1 MERVMS
7 DPRDEMLKHRRI
19 MEDLETPEQE
29 YEDLSWEDLGID
41 SGMHD
46 DDPSP
51 YSGTY
56 GEE

>member
-1 MERVMS
+1 MS
-7 DPRDEMLKHRRI
+7 DPRDEMLRHRRI
-19 MEDLETPEQE
+19 MEDLETTQEQE

-41 SGMHD
+41 SGMYD

>member
-1 MERVMS
+1 MMS
-7 DPRDEMLKHRRI
+7 DPRDEMMKHRKI
-19 MEDLETPEQE
+19 MEDLETTQEQE
-29 YEDLSWEDLGID
+29 YEDLSWEDVGID
-41 SGMHD
+41 GGMYD